1 MSYAL
6 AAATLPA
13 VPLVAGARRTLEV
26 TVRMTILTNRVLLDE
41 HLRAYIQRRL
51 RFALDRFGAQIGTVA
66 VRLAD
71 LNGPRGGLDKA
82 CALAVT
88 LEPANVVRVTQRNRS
103 VQSAVDVA
111 VERAAEAVASCLA
124 RRRDLRTAG

>member
-1 MSYAL
+1 LSYAL

-26 TVRMTILTNRVLLDE
+26 TVRITILTNRVLLDE

-71 LNGPRGGLDKA
+71 LNGPRGGIDKRCAVSVNLPA
-82 CALAVT
+82 CSHVH
-88 LEPANVVRVTQRNRS
+88 VTQLDRS
-103 VQSAVDVA
+103 LYAAVDLA